1 MSRTGKAV
9 GSPDQCSGI
18 RTITDRQTGRPNNQS
33 ANQPMDRPN
42 NGQTNQWTD
51 QQTDRQ
57 KLEVFEQCLWA
68 TVLLLDW
75 HMLVHV

>member
-1 MSRTGKAV
+1 
-9 GSPDQCSGI
+9 
-18 RTITDRQTGRPNNQS
+18 
-33 ANQPMDRPN
+33 MDRPN

-68 TVLLLDW
+68 TVQLLLDW